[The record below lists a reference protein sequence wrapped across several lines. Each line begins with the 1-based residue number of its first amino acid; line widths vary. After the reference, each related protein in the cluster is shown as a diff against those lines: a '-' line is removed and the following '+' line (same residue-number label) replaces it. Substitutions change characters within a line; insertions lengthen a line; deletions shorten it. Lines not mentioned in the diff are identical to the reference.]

1 MLKKTLLITLLTTF
15 NILIV
20 KTFKTPIFIK
30 DVFIIHGFL
39 ALLNTIANII
49 QKKIQENNSKN
60 IYGALAVNF
69 LRATFAI
76 LFLISPTSSNLP
88 NKIYIINFITCYI
101 IYLFIGLWQNK
112 KEPVKIKQKH
122 NKYF

>member
-1 MLKKTLLITLLTTF
+1 MLKHTLLITLLTIF
-15 NILIV
+15 NILII

-30 DVFIIHGFL
+30 DVLIIHGFL
-39 ALLNTIANII
+39 TLLNTITNII

-69 LRATFAI
+69 LRATLAI
-76 LFLISPTSSNLP
+76 LFLISSTSSKPLS
-88 NKIYIINFITCYI
+88 KIYIINFITCYI

-112 KEPVKIKQKH
+112 KEAVKIK
-122 NKYF
+122 